1 LARSR
6 RMISDRTIWPALP
19 SGDLVSTIT
28 ALKPASDLVRAELIR
43 DVVDAFRRLQ
53 NSVVRFVRMFAEVG
67 EVGDGQLAS
76 GVDALALHDLL
87 SILARQAE
95 AARFE
100 RMRELRAAIKDARLA
115 GQRRDVIFS
124 ASLSLN
130 AEAMNKVVNEFDR
143 LDATFVGLCVEHVLN
158 RHFPQ
163 RLPERASST

>member
-1 LARSR
+1 
-6 RMISDRTIWPALP
+6 MISDRTIWPALP

-53 NSVVRFVRMFAEVG
+53 NSVVRFVRMFA